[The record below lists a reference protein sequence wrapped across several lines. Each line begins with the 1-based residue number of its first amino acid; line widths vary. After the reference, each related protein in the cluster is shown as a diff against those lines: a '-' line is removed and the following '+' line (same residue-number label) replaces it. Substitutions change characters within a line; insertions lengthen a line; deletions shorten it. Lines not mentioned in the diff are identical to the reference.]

1 MFTDSFGKLS
11 EIFKFSKKEFFYEI
25 PLFEAYK
32 LFFFK

>member
-25 PLFEAYK
+25 RIGICTCISIQQ
-32 LFFFK
+32 